1 MPTTLDISY
10 FNSFYIKSSHGS
22 QTWHVEESRMKGGFN
37 EVAMDL
43 GVKAY
48 AINDEYDVE
57 HRKNAMIYSGI
68 INSKTGSNETNQFNM
83 ALPITKA
90 VNSANGSIQK
100 LHAEETNLLILQ
112 EDKVS
117 KALIDKDAIFSA
129 EGGGTV
135 TSSNLVIGQIV
146 PFAGKY
152 GISKNPE
159 SFAVDGTR
167 KYFSDK
173 NRGVILRLSR
183 DGLTP
188 ISDLGMRDFF
198 RDNLRSAQRIVGMYD
213 THHNLYWVSLQAAGA
228 GGKAMSP
235 KSDTAYTFFET
246 ISFSDSI
253 KGWTSRHT
261 FRPFW
266 GFSHSNYFY
275 TFYTDTLYRHYT
287 GSSYSYH
294 YGDGSSSKTPPSV
307 TFSVNQNSATENYF
321 YSVDYEGDSTWS
333 VKNIKTNTEPAGE
346 LFADQAKDIS
356 AFNQQTASLDLYV
369 DASIFYKK
377 GLQYCAAIQN
387 DLTVKKDELLINESL
402 VEGLDVTGVKGNFLQ
417 MTFFVE
423 EDGEKNPGYNSRA
436 ELANV
441 KTEFNPLQNT

>member
-1 MPTTLDISY
+1 MATTLDISY
-10 FNSFYIKSSHGS
+10 FNSFYIKSSSGS
-22 QTWHVEESRMKGGFN
+22 QSWHIEESRMKGGFN
-37 EVAMDL
+37 EVALDL

-48 AINDEYDVE
+48 GVNEDYAVE
-57 HRKNAMIYSGI
+57 NRKNAMIYSGI
-68 INSKTGSNETNQFNM
+68 INSKTGTNETNQFNS

-188 ISDLGMRDFF
+188 ISNFGMRDFF
-198 RDNLRSAQRIVGMYD
+198 RDNLKLAERIVGMYD
-213 THHNLYWVSLQAAGA
+213 THHDLYYISLQSAAP
-228 GGKAMSP
+228 GGKSMIPRSEN
-235 KSDTAYTFFET
+235 SGFLET

-253 KGWTSRHT
+253 NGWTSRHDL
-261 FRPFW
+261 RPFW
-266 GFSHSNYFY
+266 GFSHKNIFY
-275 TFYTDTLYRHYT
+275 TFYTDSLYKMYA
-287 GSSYSYH
+287 SNSYSNY
-294 YGDGSSSKTPPSV
+294 YGAYGTGDTAYSAPEI
-307 TFSVNQNSATENYF
+307 TFSVNQNSAQENYF
-321 YSVDYEGDSTWS
+321 YSIDYEGDSTWS
-333 VKNIKTNTEPAGE
+333 VKNLKTNTEPSGDT
-346 LFADQAKDIS
+346 FADQAKDIDG
-356 AFNQQTASLDLYV
+356 FNQRTDSIDLYLN
-369 DASIFYKK
+369 ASVFYKK
-377 GLQYCAAIQN
+377 GLQYCAALQN
-387 DLTVKKDELLINESL
+387 NLQVKKDEIYLGTG
-402 VEGLDVTGVKGNFLQ
+402 VEGLDVTGLKGNYLQ
-417 MTFFVE
+417 MTFFIE
-423 EDGEKNPGYNSRA
+423 RDSSKNDSVTTTRA

-441 KTEFNPLQNT
+441 KTSFNPL

>member
-1 MPTTLDISY
+1 MATTLDISY
-10 FNSFYIKSSHGS
+10 FNSFYIKSSSGS
-22 QTWHVEESRMKGGFN
+22 QAWHIEESRMKGGFN
-37 EVAMDL
+37 EVSLDL

-48 AINDEYDVE
+48 AINEDYAVE
-57 HRKNAMIYSGI
+57 HRKNAMIYSGV
-68 INSKTGSNETNQFNM
+68 INSRTGVNETNQFNM

-100 LHAEETNLLILQ
+100 LHAEETNLLIMQ

-159 SFAVDGTR
+159 SFAVSGTR
-167 KYFSDK
+167 KYFADK

-188 ISDLGMRDFF
+188 ISDFGMRDFF
-198 RDNLRSAQRIVGMYD
+198 RDNLKLGQRIVGMYD
-213 THHNLYWVSLQAAGA
+213 THHNLYYVSLQVAGA
-228 GGKAMSP
+228 GGKSMLP
-235 KSDTAYTFFET
+235 KSDNTGYFDT

-253 KGWTSRHT
+253 NGWTSRHG

-266 GFSHSNYFY
+266 GFSHKNNFYTLYLDQIYKQYAGTGYSNYYGENGTGTY
-275 TFYTDTLYRHYT
+275 TT
-287 GSSYSYH
+287 
-294 YGDGSSSKTPPSV
+294 PSV
-307 TFSVNQNSATENYF
+307 TFSVNQNSASENYF
-321 YSVDYEGDSTWS
+321 YSIDYEGDSTWS
-333 VKNIKTNTEPAGE
+333 VKDIKTNTEPSGD

-356 AFNQQTASLDLYV
+356 GFNQQVESQSAYLNASV
-369 DASIFYKK
+369 FYKK
-377 GLQYCAAIQN
+377 GLQYCAALQN
-387 DLTVKKDELLINESL
+387 NLQVKKDEIWLGSGQD
-402 VEGLDVTGVKGNFLQ
+402 GLDVTGLKGNYLQ
-417 MTFFVE
+417 MKFFI
-423 EDGEKNPGYNSRA
+423 DNDTSKNSGADNQRA

-441 KTEFNPLQNT
+441 KTSFNPL